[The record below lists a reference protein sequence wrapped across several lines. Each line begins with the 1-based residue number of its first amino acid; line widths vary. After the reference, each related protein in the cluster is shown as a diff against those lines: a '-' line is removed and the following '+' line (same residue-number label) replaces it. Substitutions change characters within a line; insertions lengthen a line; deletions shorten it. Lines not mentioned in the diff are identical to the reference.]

1 MIMTKAVL
9 FSTSFSVLLYFAFLY
24 MFKSQRLCELV
35 KHDSRWKWLQPN
47 YICYIRT
54 IMALVAYYFFFY
66 LDWHSSGI
74 FFFTVAATLDGVD
87 GFVAGVLKLITEFGA
102 WLDPICDKITYIPP
116 IFSFIERGVIHVGWH
131 WFVMFVIF
139 EGLGQFYVRR
149 LQRKWK
155 ITQAANMFGKVKA
168 VLLFALIIYSA
179 VLMDNLG
186 INNFAGELFCIAT
199 VLSFVSAV
207 TKLMPKTIY
216 AYSIL
221 GVNLICGVAG
231 IILARNPPSE
241 FFVYMALAVIS
252 IEVTWIVSV
261 FLTLKNLRVVL
272 AKIPMKVYIL
282 MAALIFIVLSFSLKI
297 EDEFAIGATMIT
309 MSTFFITLG
318 RYEIA

>member
-9 FSTSFSVLLYFAFLY
+9 FSTSFSLLMYFAFVY
-24 MFKSQRLCELV
+24 MFKSEKLCYLV
-35 KHDSRWKWLQPN
+35 KYDNNWRWLQPN

-54 IMALVAYYFFFY
+54 VLALIGDYLFFY
-66 LDWHSSGI
+66 LGWHSVGI

-87 GFVAGVLKLITEFGA
+87 GYVAGVLGLITEFGA

-116 IFSFIERGVIHVGWH
+116 IYYFIERGVIHVGWY
-131 WFVMFVIF
+131 WFAMFLLY

-149 LQRKWK
+149 LQKKWK

-199 VLSFVSAV
+199 VLSFVSAI

-221 GVNLICGVAG
+221 GVNFICGIAG
-231 IILARNPPSE
+231 IILARNPPND
-241 FFVYMALAVIS
+241 FILYMALAVIS
-252 IEVTWIVSV
+252 LDMTLVISV

-272 AKIPMKVYIL
+272 AKIPKKVYIL
-282 MAALIFIVLSFSLKI
+282 LAALIFIVLSFSLKM
-297 EDEFAIGATMIT
+297 EDEFAIGATMII